1 MYTIL
6 IVDDEPIVREGIR
19 NRIQWA
25 DHGFECIG
33 DCENGR
39 DALEAVTRR
48 QPDVVLTDINMPYMD
63 GLELS
68 RHITERFPKT
78 KIIILTGFDDFEYA
92 QQAVKLQ
99 VTDFILKPVTSA
111 ELREMLDKLKLEMD
125 EERGHTEH
133 LKRLK
138 HQLNESLVLLK
149 ERFLERLASSPMRRS
164 EIESKLSYFDI
175 RLPGPLYIAMAA
187 DMDELRTDEQ
197 HVDNELYAFA
207 LYNIMQE
214 ILADEPG
221 TAIFRYKENKV
232 MTILSGSGEEELH
245 ARAQELAEDIR
256 GSTKQFMKF
265 TVTLGIG
272 TICRELQ
279 DIRYSCRAS
288 EAALEYRLLFGRDQV
303 VHITDLE
310 KRGDVPL
317 QDGIETE
324 SALISAIRAGTDLE
338 VKSCIRRLISELGS
352 ASISIELCYVRVLRV
367 MLAVLQTLMEIGSN
381 GNELIGMEKRLL
393 SDLYS
398 FRSLEEIERWL
409 TEVCEQALRDVAK
422 TRKDITLTQML
433 EAVDFIHRHYEDAE
447 LSIKAVC
454 SRIFMST
461 SYFSAL
467 FKSHTGKTFVEY
479 VTEVRMEKAKELLKH
494 SLLKTYEIAAKTGY
508 QDPQYF
514 SVLFKKHTGDTPTEY
529 RNKMTSD
536 GVQS

>member
-19 NRIQWA
+19 NRIQWSE
-25 DHGFECIG
+25 HGYECIG

-39 DALEAVTRR
+39 DALEAVTRH

-99 VTDFILKPVTSA
+99 VTDFILKPVTAA
-111 ELREMLDKLKLEMD
+111 ELRDMLDKLKLEMD

-138 HQLNESLVLLK
+138 KQLNESLVLLR
-149 ERFLERLASSPMRRS
+149 ERFLERLASSPMKRS
-164 EIESKLSYFDI
+164 EMESRLAYFDI
-175 RLPGPLYIAMAA
+175 PLRGPLYIAMAA
-187 DMDELRTDEQ
+187 DMDELRSDEQ
-197 HVDNELYAFA
+197 HADNELHAFA

-214 ILADEPG
+214 ILAGEPG
-221 TAIFRYKENKV
+221 AAVFRYKENKV
-232 MTILSGSGEEELH
+232 MTILSGSDEKDLY

-265 TVTLGIG
+265 TVTVGIG

-279 DIRYSCRAS
+279 DIRYSCKAS
-288 EAALEYRLLFGRDQV
+288 EAALEYRLLIGRDQV

-310 KRGDVPL
+310 KRGSGPL
-317 QDGIETE
+317 LDGIETE
-324 SALISAIRAGTDLE
+324 TALVSAIRAGTGSE
-338 VKSCIRRLISELGS
+338 VKACIRRLISELGS

-367 MLAVLQTLMEIGSN
+367 MLSVLQTLMEIGSN
-381 GNELIGMEKRLL
+381 GNELIGKEKRLL

-398 FRSLEEIERWL
+398 FRSLDEIESWL
-409 TEVCEQALRDVAK
+409 NEVCEQALRDVAK
-422 TRKDITLTQML
+422 TRKDITRSQML
-433 EAVDFIHRHYEDAE
+433 EAVDFIQRHYEDAE
-447 LSIKAVC
+447 LSIKTVC

-529 RNKMTSD
+529 RNKMASG
-536 GVQS
+536 GVQP